1 MHRPVPK
8 FLRGGPSAASQ
19 GSALAPMTGTIV
31 KVTEGMSDS
40 LANGFGRDGNWNISL
55 KLLRALERIQARK

>member
-19 GSALAPMTGTIV
+19 GSALAPMTGTVV